1 MNESTKKLFK
11 AAADII
17 VKNCGDRK
25 IFFLGSGDDFQ
36 NYLRDEYK
44 IEISGYATD
53 MAPKAV
59 NGKMMLDDM
68 INKTNEYY
76 IVVPMIRSSPTLRKR
91 FKQLGYQLNKDYLFV
106 HRSNTVIM
114 PFSPDYRDSYGN
126 FVHAGGC
133 RVVIGK
139 EVQNSY
145 VYVGDNF
152 KSDGDCLIR
161 VFGQGNARVVIGNN
175 CKSNGEV
182 KFFVYT
188 GAELTI
194 GDDMKVSKN
203 ATISVMD
210 NNRVHIGKECMISYE
225 VKLFSGDGH
234 AIFDTETRIPAEK
247 ICFALNQRLPKDIVC
262 LSSREVNPDFHPRH
276 ADCTKTYEYS
286 IYNAV
291 HPDPIKRRYSYFVY
305 VPLDIDAMRKA
316 AEYLV
321 GEHDFASFC
330 SAHAQVKTT
339 VRTVYSLDIICD
351 AEYEDAE
358 PVQNAEAAKRTY
370 QAQDIKI
377 RISGNG
383 FLYNMVRII
392 VGTLVKVGYHFY
404 PPEYV
409 KTILDA
415 CDRTK
420 AGPKAPAEGLKLID
434 IKYDPK
440 DYEPKSRL

>member
-1 MNESTKKLFK
+1 MRRIMLTIAYDGTDYVGWQMQPNGIAVEQVINK
-11 AAADII
+11 ALSELTGEDII
-17 VKNCGDRK
+17 IAGASRTD
-25 IFFLGSGDDFQ
+25 SG
-36 NYLRDEYK
+36 
-44 IEISGYATD
+44 
-53 MAPKAV
+53 
-59 NGKMMLDDM
+59 
-68 INKTNEYY
+68 
-76 IVVPMIRSSPTLRKR
+76 
-91 FKQLGYQLNKDYLFV
+91 
-106 HRSNTVIM
+106 
-114 PFSPDYRDSYGN
+114 
-126 FVHAGGC
+126 VHAGGN
-133 RVVIGK
+133 VAV
-139 EVQNSY
+139 
-145 VYVGDNF
+145 
-152 KSDGDCLIR
+152 
-161 VFGQGNARVVIGNN
+161 
-175 CKSNGEV
+175 
-182 KFFVYT
+182 
-188 GAELTI
+188 
-194 GDDMKVSKN
+194 
-203 ATISVMD
+203 
-210 NNRVHIGKECMISYE
+210 
-225 VKLFSGDGH
+225 
-234 AIFDTETRIPAEK
+234 FDTETRIPAEK

-262 LSSREVNPDFHPRH
+262 LSSREVNPGFHPRH

-339 VRTVYSLDIICD
+339 VRTVYSLDIICGD
-351 AEYEDAE
+351 TECENINST
-358 PVQNAEAAKRTY
+358 QNAEAAKRTY

-420 AGPKAPAEGLKLID
+420 AGPKAPAEGLKLIG

>member
-1 MNESTKKLFK
+1 MRRIMLTIAYDGTDYVGWQMQPNGIAVEQVINK
-11 AAADII
+11 ALSELTGEDII
-17 VKNCGDRK
+17 IAGASRTD
-25 IFFLGSGDDFQ
+25 SG
-36 NYLRDEYK
+36 
-44 IEISGYATD
+44 
-53 MAPKAV
+53 
-59 NGKMMLDDM
+59 
-68 INKTNEYY
+68 
-76 IVVPMIRSSPTLRKR
+76 
-91 FKQLGYQLNKDYLFV
+91 
-106 HRSNTVIM
+106 
-114 PFSPDYRDSYGN
+114 
-126 FVHAGGC
+126 VHAGGN
-133 RVVIGK
+133 VAV
-139 EVQNSY
+139 
-145 VYVGDNF
+145 
-152 KSDGDCLIR
+152 
-161 VFGQGNARVVIGNN
+161 
-175 CKSNGEV
+175 
-182 KFFVYT
+182 
-188 GAELTI
+188 
-194 GDDMKVSKN
+194 
-203 ATISVMD
+203 
-210 NNRVHIGKECMISYE
+210 
-225 VKLFSGDGH
+225 
-234 AIFDTETRIPAEK
+234 FDTKTRIPAEK

-262 LSSREVNPDFHPRH
+262 LSSREVDPDFHPRH
-276 ADCTKTYEYS
+276 ADCIKTYEYS

-339 VRTVYSLDIICD
+339 VRTVYSLDIICGD
-351 AEYEDAE
+351 TECENINST
-358 PVQNAEAAKRTY
+358 QNAEAAKRTY